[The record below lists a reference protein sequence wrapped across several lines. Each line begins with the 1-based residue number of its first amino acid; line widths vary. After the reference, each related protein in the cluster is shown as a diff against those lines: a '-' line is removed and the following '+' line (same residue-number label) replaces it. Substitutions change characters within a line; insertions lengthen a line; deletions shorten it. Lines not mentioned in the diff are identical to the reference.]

1 MQCEEN
7 TNEDIINFSKCTSHD
22 ILYFLL
28 LLLVVFYIK
37 SWEGRGGVQTIILME
52 NICPYAVICIYNI
65 NTNFNFC
72 CRRCFDP
79 RFPACCAAF
88 GRTSSMSSLC
98 VIQPSRKPGWCRL
111 LNIFVESELEED

>member
-37 SWEGRGGVQTIILME
+37 SWEGRGGGA
-52 NICPYAVICIYNI
+52 NYNSDGKYMPL
-65 NTNFNFC
+65 C
-72 CRRCFDP
+72 CD
-79 RFPACCAAF
+79 
-88 GRTSSMSSLC
+88 LHL
-98 VIQPSRKPGWCRL
+98 QY
-111 LNIFVESELEED
+111 